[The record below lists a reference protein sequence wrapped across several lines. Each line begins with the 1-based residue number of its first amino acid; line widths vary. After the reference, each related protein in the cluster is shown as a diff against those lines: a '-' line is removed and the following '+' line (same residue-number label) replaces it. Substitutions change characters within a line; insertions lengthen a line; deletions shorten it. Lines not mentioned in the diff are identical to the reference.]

1 MKISQLCKMI
11 EESIRNRKYTL
22 EDQQQKY
29 LAHDVEV
36 INKTDSEDL
45 KNADIKIQVRIQNL
59 YTLNNYVPNIE
70 HLPGVIEMDVL
81 DSFKMLCRR
90 VTRIQATSELNK
102 NYPEDRSVSGI

>member
-1 MKISQLCKMI
+1 MI

-102 NYPEDRSVSGI
+102 NYPKDRSVSGI

>member
-1 MKISQLCKMI
+1 MI

-22 EDQQQKY
+22 EDQQQKH